1 MGRVTELAECGW
13 LVEIYLVLERKSDS
27 RLFAVGTREAG
38 DAEEA
43 ILRYPG
49 IIREDKR
56 IARRRLSDTEI
67 AGLRLRED
75 GVRPYI
81 ISGSHMAIG
90 D

>member
-1 MGRVTELAECGW
+1 M
-13 LVEIYLVLERKSDS
+13 
-27 RLFAVGTREAG
+27 EAG

-67 AGLRLRED
+67 ARLRLRE
-75 GVRPYI
+75 R
-81 ISGSHMAIG
+81 MA
-90 D
+90 